1 MSLILKN
8 GILSIADITA
18 ADITDSTA
26 AGRALLLAANAAA
39 QIEVLGAETPAG
51 AAAKIA
57 AAELTSAQIMTKAGE
72 RLIASLADVRGGSN
86 AGTCYFA
93 TTRSTSGTFSVR
105 TSTGYARLVN
115 ADNTL
120 GAQAGTGNAA
130 TSITLTIPASGLHRA
145 LGIISVANGGTTRS
159 GDITGITLTNNQ
171 LTTFSSTGLSAL
183 TNLDLSSNQLTTF
196 SGTGLSSL
204 TTLYLHTNQLTTFSS
219 TGMGALTTLWLYSNQ
234 LTTFSGTGLSAL
246 TQLILNSNQ
255 LTTFSGTGMGALTLL
270 WLTNNQLTTF
280 SGTGLSAL
288 INLDLRSNQLTTF
301 SGTGLSALTSL
312 NLNSNQLTT
321 FSGTG
326 LSALTRLLVNNN
338 QITSIDMAGL
348 VLSFAVSG
356 MYGIYGS
363 EINNNLLNG
372 TALNA
377 FYTSLGNDVSA
388 NGVITVSGNPGTA
401 TDDPT
406 IATAKGYTIVG
417 T

>member
-1 MSLILKN
+1 MSIEFWCGLLNNHMPKISQLPSTP
-8 GILSIADITA
+8 LSIV
-18 ADITDSTA
+18 
-26 AGRALLLAANAAA
+26 GNELAIIN
-39 QIEVLGAETPAG
+39 QNGTTYSSVLSNFTGL
-51 AAAKIA
+51 IA

-72 RLIASLADVRGGSN
+72 QLIASLAEVRGASN

-93 TTRSTSGTFSVR
+93 TTRSTSGTFTVK

-145 LGIISVANGGTTRS
+145 LGIISVASGGTEQS
-159 GDITGITLTNNQ
+159 GDITDLVLNNSQLTTFSGTGLSALTTLDLNSNS

-183 TNLDLSSNQLTTF
+183 TDLSLAYNSLTTF
-196 SGTGLSSL
+196 SGTGLSAL
-204 TTLYLHTNQLTTFSS
+204 TYLDLNNNSLTTFSG
-219 TGMGALTTLWLYSNQ
+219 TGLSALTTLILYTNQ

-246 TQLILNSNQ
+246 TQLYLAYNS
-255 LTTFSGTGMGALTLL
+255 
-270 WLTNNQLTTF
+270 LTTF
-280 SGTGLSAL
+280 SGTGLSSLTYL
-288 INLDLRSNQLTTF
+288 ILSSNSLTTF
-301 SGTGLSALTSL
+301 SGTGLSALTTL
-312 NLNSNQLTT
+312 DLGNNQLTT

-326 LSALTRLLVNNN
+326 LSALTRLIVNNN

-348 VLSFAVSG
+348 VLS
-356 MYGIYGS
+356 YGYSSYGYFFGSIIYD
-363 EINNNLLNG
+363 NLLNG

-388 NGVITVSGNPGTA
+388 NGIIFVSGNPGTA

-406 IATAKGYTIVG
+406 IATAKGYTIIG